1 MTFKRIAR
9 ISIIALSL
17 SIFVPISL
25 PITQAHAENCGW
37 AMVDADGKSG
47 GVSVGDCAG
56 NFWREWQ
63 SLGLLEGVFKNAGC
77 KLPCSF
83 VIQTREDPVSKN
95 VAGYSTDFSN
105 QQPGQTQVT
114 YDNNSNTFTV
124 GNSSKVTL
132 VIKDGVATDSSGN
145 SFVAGTGLSTTTNL
159 SVEQYKNLVTESK
172 RIDQASSQR
181 LSAVNK
187 SKELALQT
195 PGVERCVTWQGYLE
209 NGTECSKA
217 IISTIASGETSTVT
231 SVSIKNSITESSKNI
246 LKSDTSTAGVDSVTV
261 TVKATNGFETSTATV
276 DSVDFE
282 GKSKDII
289 LLSQKLESSTVTIS
303 GIQKALFKFDAI
315 KSKITA
321 KQVVLPDAKQV
332 DEDVVSESPAICKIK
347 GFTIVRLKKGTC
359 EVSYTLTS
367 LDTGNSYTAVKSI
380 SFK

>member
-1 MTFKRIAR
+1 MNLKRLAR
-9 ISIIALSL
+9 ISIITLSL

-25 PITQAHAENCGW
+25 PITQATAENCGW

-105 QQPGQTQVT
+105 QQPGQTEVT

-124 GNSSKVTL
+124 GSSSKVTL
-132 VIKDGVATDSSGN
+132 VIKDGIATDSSGN
-145 SFVAGTGLSTTTNL
+145 SFIAGTGVTTTTNL
-159 SVEQYKNLVTESK
+159 SVEQYRELVTESK
-172 RIDQASSQR
+172 RIDSADSQR
-181 LSAVNK
+181 LIALNK

-209 NGTECSKA
+209 NGTECSRA
-217 IISTIASGETSTVT
+217 VISIIASGETSTVT
-231 SVSIKNSITESSKNI
+231 SVSVKNTITESSKNI
-246 LKSDTSTAGVDSVTV
+246 LKVDTSTAGVDSVTV
-261 TVKATNGFETSTATV
+261 TIKAINQFETATV
-276 DSVDFE
+276 KVDSVEFE
-282 GKSKDII
+282 GKSKEIV

-303 GIQKALFKFDAI
+303 GIQTALKKFDTI
-315 KSKITA
+315 KNKITT
-321 KQVVLPDAKQV
+321 KQIVLPDVKGVYEEA
-332 DEDVVSESPAICKIK
+332 VSESPVICKVK
-347 GFTIVRLKKGTC
+347 GITVVRLKKGTC
-359 EVSYTLTS
+359 EVSYSLTS
-367 LDTGNSYTAVKSI
+367 LDTGNTYTAVKSL